1 MSQTAVAIRYA
12 KSLIQIANEKGILDA
27 VYDDMRMVLA
37 GCKKLKDLSALL
49 NSPVVKTEKKVQVLK
64 MIFGGNVNHT
74 TEDFII
80 LLAKKRREGYLEII
94 ATEFIA
100 QYKDQKHII
109 TATVTTAI
117 PLDETTRKNV
127 MEILK
132 KFYKT
137 EIELHEKV
145 DMKLIGGFIITV
157 GSKQVD
163 MSIQHQL
170 NALRK
175 DFNQSYILN

>member
-27 VYDDMRMVLA
+27 VYDDMRMVLV
-37 GCKKLKDLSALL
+37 GCRKLKDLHALL
-49 NSPVVKTEKKVQVLK
+49 VSPVVKTEKKVQVFK
-64 MIFGGNVNHT
+64 MIFGGNVNPT

-80 LLAKKRREGYLEII
+80 LLAKKRRESYLEII
-94 ATEFIA
+94 AVEFIA
-100 QYKDQKHII
+100 QYKEQKHIV

-117 PLDETTRKNV
+117 PLDEATRNNV
-127 MEILK
+127 LEILK

-137 EIELHEKV
+137 DVELLEKV
-145 DMKLIGGFIITV
+145 DMQLIGGFIITV
-157 GSKQVD
+157 GSKQID

-170 NALRK
+170 MALRK

>member
-12 KSLIQIANEKGILDA
+12 QSLIQISQEKGVLDK
-27 VYDDMRMVLA
+27 VYDDMRMILA
-37 GCKKLKDLSALL
+37 GCKKLKDLHSLL
-49 NSPVVKTEKKVQVLK
+49 VSPVVKTDKKIQVLK
-64 MIFGGNVNHT
+64 QIFGGQVNAI
-74 TEDFII
+74 TEDFIV
-80 LLAKKRREGYLEII
+80 LLAKKRRESYLEII
-94 ATEFIA
+94 SEEFIA
-100 QYKDQKHII
+100 QYKVIKNIV

-117 PLDETTRKNV
+117 PLDENTRKNV
-127 MEILK
+127 MDILK
-132 KFYKT
+132 KFYKA

-145 DMKLIGGFIITV
+145 DMQLIGGFVITI

-170 NALRK
+170 QSLRK